1 MRKSI
6 EVELENFYIDNTDK
20 KEDPYWIAVRLIG
33 PDGRES
39 KDVSAHVKG
48 IFFAGKSLP
57 TIIEVKRK
65 KKEKVTIDFELHEG
79 APAQTYKAQVIT
91 ALARKGAPIDLSD
104 EDLTNKLEVEV
115 TFSQERKV
123 AEKDLFNAKKL
134 VDELITI
141 HNPQIF
147 ISSDERNWVQR
158 RDYVQALIGSPKV
171 SRLAE
176 LKQLHVSM
184 SSLIKSVI
192 APAVPGDELTGIQ
205 DAISRAYNKIFGDKN
220 GPGILDDT
228 GVLTNKMRLS
238 VTMDLLNS
246 VGRPDLAADP
256 EHVNKVIQFFI
267 KSKKEPLLLM
277 LMHPT
282 EFKRKKITE
291 FNYNLFNPESAVI
304 DKDGAVWKLKDRKRH
319 YEVQQRL
326 GKTLVEPIKQYLN
339 IALAIIERAEQLAKS
354 KAKAAA

>member
-147 ISSDERNWVQR
+147 RMDESKTWRMR
-158 RDYVQALIGSPKV
+158 RDYVFALI
-171 SRLAE
+171 
-176 LKQLHVSM
+176 
-184 SSLIKSVI
+184 
-192 APAVPGDELTGIQ
+192 
-205 DAISRAYNKIFGDKN
+205 
-220 GPGILDDT
+220 
-228 GVLTNKMRLS
+228 
-238 VTMDLLNS
+238 
-246 VGRPDLAADP
+246 ADP
-256 EHVNKVIQFFI
+256 KKSHLDKLALLDLQIQGI
-267 KSKKEPLLLM
+267 
-277 LMHPT
+277 
-282 EFKRKKITE
+282 
-291 FNYNLFNPESAVI
+291 
-304 DKDGAVWKLKDRKRH
+304 
-319 YEVQQRL
+319 
-326 GKTLVEPIKQYLN
+326 
-339 IALAIIERAEQLAKS
+339 
-354 KAKAAA
+354 